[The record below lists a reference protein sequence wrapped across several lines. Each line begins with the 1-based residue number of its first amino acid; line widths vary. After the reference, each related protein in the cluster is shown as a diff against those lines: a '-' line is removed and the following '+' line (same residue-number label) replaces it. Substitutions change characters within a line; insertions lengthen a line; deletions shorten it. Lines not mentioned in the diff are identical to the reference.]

1 MRGPI
6 PGAIVTRAMTPASSS
21 SDPEFLDLLPDA
33 LIGVEGDQ
41 RIVSWNH
48 AAELLY
54 GYTREEA
61 VGTCAYEL
69 LASRFARPLPEVL
82 EICARTGHWCGTV
95 VNRARDGRAVT
106 VDSRWS
112 ARRDERGECVA
123 VISLGRELL
132 AAPAEDGAAADD
144 APDGFPAL
152 AGAVA
157 HDLNN
162 VLAVVV
168 NYAALLAGELEG
180 IEQTGEER
188 WATVGCDINEIR
200 SAASRG
206 VALSR
211 TLFAASLAADAGAR
225 TQQPPGTLSRPA
237 PRRPR

>member
-1 MRGPI
+1 MRAPV
-6 PGAIVTRAMTPASSS
+6 PGAIVIRAMTPAPSAI
-21 SDPEFLDLLPDA
+21 DPEFLDLLPDA
-33 LIGVEGDQ
+33 LIGVEGNR
-41 RIVSWNH
+41 RIVSWNR

-61 VGTCAYEL
+61 IGRHPAEL
-69 LASRFARPLPEVL
+69 LDSRFVRPVSEVF
-82 EICARTGHWCGTV
+82 EICRRTGGWCGTV

-106 VDSRWS
+106 VDARWS
-112 ARRDERGECVA
+112 ARRDAAGECV

-132 AAPAEDGAAADD
+132 AAPADERAALDEE
-144 APDGFPAL
+144 PDGFPAL

-180 IEQTGEER
+180 IHEQTGETR
-188 WATVGCDINEIR
+188 WATVGCDIHEIR
-200 SAASRG
+200 SAAARG

-211 TLFAASLAADAGAR
+211 TLFAASLAADADAR
-225 TQQPPGTLSRPA
+225 TQ
-237 PRRPR
+237 